1 MATLRCSQLT
11 VMPSAAADGW
21 DEAAV
26 LLDEDGAD
34 EVETD
39 GAPLHAANRPAI
51 KLNSMTNEP
60 NRFIATLPYI
70 LKLEMD
76 HKHDGGSF
84 SAIIADILDKLS
96 SVYFFSQT
104 IISNRMDDGRPG
116 GEPR

>member
-1 MATLRCSQLT
+1 ML
-11 VMPSAAADGW
+11 P
-21 DEAAV
+21 
-26 LLDEDGAD
+26 DEDGAD

-76 HKHDGGSF
+76 HKHDGGSC
-84 SAIIADILDKLS
+84 SAIIADTLDKLS
-96 SVYFFSQT
+96 SVFFSQT
-104 IISNRMDDGRPG
+104 IISNWMNDGRPG

>member
-1 MATLRCSQLT
+1 ML
-11 VMPSAAADGW
+11 P
-21 DEAAV
+21 
-26 LLDEDGAD
+26 DEDGAD